1 MTSAAVRRSMSLA
14 ITVMVAAGFLRGGGV
29 SAAVDLPLIDAVR
42 AGDVERTR
50 ALIADGVDVD
60 TSDGDGTTALHW
72 AALSDD
78 VETGRALIEAGA
90 RFEAANRF
98 DATPLALAAENGS
111 AAFIELLLDAGADP
125 DAATPEGETALM
137 TVARTGRADAMQL
150 LLDRGADPNPA
161 EGWRGQ
167 TALMWAS
174 AENNLAAAETLLA
187 GGADV
192 HARST
197 GGFSPLMFAVRAGY
211 LDMTR
216 LLVEAGASA
225 EETLFDG
232 TSALVLA
239 AKNGHYELGAYLLD
253 AGADPDA
260 DDQGWTAL
268 HEVKWTRRPNLG
280 FNNPPPIVTGSMSD
294 LEFIRKLAAHGAD
307 LNARMTKEP
316 QNRYRNVLNRI
327 GSTPFLLAAK
337 AADVEMMRL
346 LVELGADP
354 QLPNEDG
361 TSPLM
366 VAAGVG
372 IWAVGESPG
381 TNEEAL
387 EAVVRA
393 GARRRRHHHRR
404 QRRHCPARRHHPRV
418 RAAGPLPSRRGRRHR
433 GDQREGLD
441 PVPHRQGR
449 LLFQHRQT
457 LGRDG
462 DAAARARRRPVQRHR
477 RRQHHLRLVHR
488 RLGRARRALIAR
500 KPGRVPRSSCAPPGF
515 TGYAS
520 LAIIV

>member
-1 MTSAAVRRSMSLA
+1 MTRSAVRRDVSVAIMLA
-14 ITVMVAAGFLRGGGV
+14 AVAAFFAGAGV
-29 SAAVDLPLIDAVR
+29 AAAAVDLPLIDAVR
-42 AGDVERTR
+42 AGDIERAR
-50 ALIADGVDVD
+50 ALIADGVDVS

-72 AALSDD
+72 AALNDD
-78 VETGRALIEAGA
+78 VETAPALIAAGA
-90 RFEAANRF
+90 RVEASNRF
-98 DATPLALAAENGS
+98 GATPLALAAENGS
-111 AAFIELLLDAGADP
+111 PAFLVLLLDAGADP
-125 DAATPEGETALM
+125 NAALPEGETALM
-137 TVARTGRADAMQL
+137 TVSRTGRADAARL
-150 LLDRGADPNPA
+150 LLDRGADPNRA
-161 EGWRGQ
+161 DGWRGQ

-174 AENNLAAAETLLA
+174 AEHNLAAAETLLA

-216 LLVEAGASA
+216 LLVEAGASP

-294 LEFIRKLAAHGAD
+294 LEFIRKLATHGAD
-307 LNARMTKEP
+307 LDPRMTKEP

-327 GSTPFLLAAK
+327 GSTPFVLAAK
-337 AADVEMMRL
+337 AADVEMMRV

-354 QLPNEDG
+354 LLPNEDG
-361 TSPLM
+361 TTPLM

-387 EAVVRA
+387 EAVQYA
-393 GARRRRHHHRR
+393 LELG
-404 QRRHCPARRHHPRV
+404 
-418 RAAGPLPSRRGRRHR
+418 
-433 GDQREGLD
+433 GDVTTID
-441 PVPHRQGR
+441 
-449 LLFQHRQT
+449 
-457 LGRDG
+457 DNG
-462 DAAARARRRPVQRHR
+462 DT
-477 RRQHHLRLVHR
+477 
-488 RLGRARRALIAR
+488 ALH
-500 KPGRVPRSSCAPPGF
+500 G
-515 TGYAS
+515 
-520 LAIIV
+520 AIIRGSEPLVRFLLDQGADIEATNEKGWTPYRIAKGVFYSNTGKRWAEMETLLLELGADPSSATGADNTISDWSIDAPVVPDVR

>member
-1 MTSAAVRRSMSLA
+1 MMRAAVRRSVGVAVSAMVVAVFLA
-14 ITVMVAAGFLRGGGV
+14 GAPGGV
-29 SAAVDLPLIDAVR
+29 AAAVDLPLIDAVR
-42 AGDVERTR
+42 ASDGERVGV
-50 ALIADGVDVD
+50 LIADGVDVN

-72 AALSDD
+72 AALNDD
-78 VETGRALIEAGA
+78 VETARVLIEAGA
-90 RFEAANRF
+90 RVGAANRF
-98 DATPLALAAENGS
+98 AATPLALAAENGS

-125 DAATPEGETALM
+125 DAASPEGETALM
-137 TVARTGRADAMQL
+137 TVSRTGRADAVRL
-150 LLDRGADPNPA
+150 LLDRGADPNRA

-174 AENNLAAAETLLA
+174 AENNLAAAEALLT

-192 HARST
+192 HERST

-211 LDMTR
+211 RDMTR
-216 LLVEAGASA
+216 LLVEAGASP

-239 AKNGHYELGAYLLD
+239 TKNGHYELGAYLLD

-280 FNNPPPIVTGSMSD
+280 FNNPPPIVTGSISD
-294 LEFIRKLAAHGAD
+294 LEFIRKLAEHGAD

-337 AADVEMMRL
+337 AADVEMMRV

-354 QLPNEDG
+354 LLPNEDG
-361 TSPLM
+361 TTPLM

-387 EAVVRA
+387 AAVEYALALGGEITTIDDNGDTALHGAIIRGSEPLVRFLLDRGADIEATNEKGWTPYRIAKGVFYSNTGKRWPEMETLLLEL
-393 GARRRRHHHRR
+393 GAD
-404 QRRHCPARRHHPRV
+404 
-418 RAAGPLPSRRGRRHR
+418 PSTATGA
-433 GDQREGLD
+433 DNTISDWTIDD
-441 PVPHRQGR
+441 PV
-449 LLFQHRQT
+449 
-457 LGRDG
+457 
-462 DAAARARRRPVQRHR
+462 
-477 RRQHHLRLVHR
+477 
-488 RLGRARRALIAR
+488 
-500 KPGRVPRSSCAPPGF
+500 VPDVR
-515 TGYAS
+515 
-520 LAIIV
+520 

>member
-1 MTSAAVRRSMSLA
+1 MTRSAVGRGVGVAIMLA
-14 ITVMVAAGFLRGGGV
+14 AAAAFFAGAGVAA
-29 SAAVDLPLIDAVR
+29 AAVDLPLIDAVR
-42 AGDVERTR
+42 AGDIERAR

-72 AALSDD
+72 AALNDD
-78 VETGRALIEAGA
+78 VSAAQALIAAGA
-90 RFEAANRF
+90 QVEASNRF
-98 DATPLALAAENGS
+98 GATPLALAAENGS
-111 AAFIELLLDAGADP
+111 PAFLVLLLDAGADP
-125 DAATPEGETALM
+125 NAALPEGETALM
-137 TVARTGRADAMQL
+137 TVSRTGRADAARL
-150 LLDRGADPNPA
+150 LLDRGADPNRA

-174 AENNLAAAETLLA
+174 AEHNLAAAETLLA

-216 LLVEAGASA
+216 LLVEAGASP

-239 AKNGHYELGAYLLD
+239 TKNGHYELGAYLLD

-337 AADVEMMRL
+337 AADIEMMRL

-381 TNEEAL
+381 TNDEAIEAVQYAL
-387 EAVVRA
+387 EL
-393 GARRRRHHHRR
+393 G
-404 QRRHCPARRHHPRV
+404 
-418 RAAGPLPSRRGRRHR
+418 
-433 GDQREGLD
+433 GDVTTID
-441 PVPHRQGR
+441 
-449 LLFQHRQT
+449 
-457 LGRDG
+457 DNG
-462 DAAARARRRPVQRHR
+462 DT
-477 RRQHHLRLVHR
+477 
-488 RLGRARRALIAR
+488 ALH
-500 KPGRVPRSSCAPPGF
+500 G
-515 TGYAS
+515 
-520 LAIIV
+520 AIIRGSEPLVRFLLDEGADIEATNEKGWTPYRIAKGVFYSNTGKRWAEMETLLLELGADPSSATGADNTISDWSIDDLVVPDVR

>member
-1 MTSAAVRRSMSLA
+1 MTVGYREGTMHLGAALLLV
-14 ITVMVAAGFLRGGGV
+14 VWVVFVGV
-29 SAAVDLPLIDAVR
+29 SGVVAAAVDLPLIDAVR
-42 AGDVERTR
+42 AGDLDRAR
-50 ALIADGVDVD
+50 ALIADHIDVN
-60 TSDGDGTTALHW
+60 TADGDGTTALHW
-72 AALSDD
+72 AALNDD
-78 VETGRALIEAGA
+78 VETAQVLIEAGA
-90 RFEAANRF
+90 RVAAANRF

-137 TVARTGRADAMQL
+137 TVSRTGRADAVRL
-150 LLDRGADPNPA
+150 LLDRGADPNRA

-174 AENNLAAAETLLA
+174 AENNLAAAEALLA

-197 GGFSPLMFAVRAGY
+197 GGFSPLTFAVRAGY

-216 LLVEAGASA
+216 LLVDAGASP

-239 AKNGHYELGAYLLD
+239 TKNGHYELGAYLLD
-253 AGADPDA
+253 AGADPNA

-268 HEVKWTRRPNLG
+268 HEIKWTRRPNLG
-280 FNNPPPIVTGSMSD
+280 FNNPPPIVTGSTSD
-294 LEFIRKLAAHGAD
+294 LEFMRTLAAHGAD
-307 LNARMTKEP
+307 LNARMKKEP
-316 QNRYRNVLNRI
+316 NNRYRNVLNRI

-354 QLPNEDG
+354 LLPNEDG
-361 TSPLM
+361 TTPLM

-387 EAVVRA
+387 EAVRYALELGGDVTTVDDNGDTALHGAIIRGSELLVRFLLDH
-393 GARRRRHHHRR
+393 GADIEATNEKGWTPYRIAKGVFYSNTGKRW
-404 QRRHCPARRHHPRV
+404 PEMETLLLELGAD
-418 RAAGPLPSRRGRRHR
+418 PSTATGA
-433 GDQREGLD
+433 DNTISDWSIDD
-441 PVPHRQGR
+441 PVPPDVR
-449 LLFQHRQT
+449 
-457 LGRDG
+457 
-462 DAAARARRRPVQRHR
+462 
-477 RRQHHLRLVHR
+477 
-488 RLGRARRALIAR
+488 
-500 KPGRVPRSSCAPPGF
+500 
-515 TGYAS
+515 
-520 LAIIV
+520 

>member
-1 MTSAAVRRSMSLA
+1 MTRSAVGRGVGVAIMLA
-14 ITVMVAAGFLRGGGV
+14 AAAAFFAGAGVAA
-29 SAAVDLPLIDAVR
+29 AAVDLPLIDAVR
-42 AGDVERTR
+42 AGDIERAR

-72 AALSDD
+72 AALNDD
-78 VETGRALIEAGA
+78 VSAAQALIAAGA
-90 RFEAANRF
+90 QVEASNRF
-98 DATPLALAAENGS
+98 GATPLALAAENGS
-111 AAFIELLLDAGADP
+111 PAFLDLLLDAGADP
-125 DAATPEGETALM
+125 NAALPEGETALM
-137 TVARTGRADAMQL
+137 TVSRTGRADAARL
-150 LLDRGADPNPA
+150 LLDRGADPNRA

-216 LLVEAGASA
+216 LFIEAGASA

-239 AKNGHYELGAYLLD
+239 TKNGHYELGAYLLD

-337 AADVEMMRL
+337 AADIEMMRL

-381 TNEEAL
+381 TNDEAIEAVQYAL
-387 EAVVRA
+387 EL
-393 GARRRRHHHRR
+393 G
-404 QRRHCPARRHHPRV
+404 
-418 RAAGPLPSRRGRRHR
+418 
-433 GDQREGLD
+433 GDVTTID
-441 PVPHRQGR
+441 
-449 LLFQHRQT
+449 
-457 LGRDG
+457 DNG
-462 DAAARARRRPVQRHR
+462 DT
-477 RRQHHLRLVHR
+477 
-488 RLGRARRALIAR
+488 ALH
-500 KPGRVPRSSCAPPGF
+500 G
-515 TGYAS
+515 
-520 LAIIV
+520 AIIRGSEPLVRFLLDQGADIEATNEKGWTPYRIAKGVFYSNTGKRWAEMETLLLALGADPSSATGADNTISDWSIDDLVVPDVR

>member
-14 ITVMVAAGFLRGGGV
+14 ITVMVAAVFLRGGGV

-42 AGDVERTR
+42 AGDIERAR

-60 TSDGDGTTALHW
+60 TSDGDRTTALHW

-125 DAATPEGETALM
+125 DAATPEGETAVM
-137 TVARTGRADAMQL
+137 TVARTGRADAMRL
-150 LLDRGADPNPA
+150 LLDRGADPNRS

-174 AENNLAAAETLLA
+174 AENNLAAAEALLA

-211 LDMTR
+211 LDMTG

-307 LNARMTKEP
+307 LDARMTKEP

-337 AADVEMMRL
+337 AADVEMMRV

-354 QLPNEDG
+354 LLPNEDG
-361 TSPLM
+361 TTPLM

-387 EAVVRA
+387 EAVHYALELGGDVTTIDDNGDTALHGAIIRGSEPLVRFLLDQ
-393 GARRRRHHHRR
+393 GADIEATNEKGWTPYRIAKGVFYSNTGKRW
-404 QRRHCPARRHHPRV
+404 AEMETLLLDLG
-418 RAAGPLPSRRGRRHR
+418 ADPSSATGA
-433 GDQREGLD
+433 DNTISDWSIDD
-441 PVPHRQGR
+441 PV
-449 LLFQHRQT
+449 
-457 LGRDG
+457 
-462 DAAARARRRPVQRHR
+462 
-477 RRQHHLRLVHR
+477 
-488 RLGRARRALIAR
+488 
-500 KPGRVPRSSCAPPGF
+500 VPDVR
-515 TGYAS
+515 
-520 LAIIV
+520 

>member
-1 MTSAAVRRSMSLA
+1 MTRSAVGRGVGVAIMLA
-14 ITVMVAAGFLRGGGV
+14 AAAAFFAGAGVAA
-29 SAAVDLPLIDAVR
+29 AAVDLPLIDAVR
-42 AGDVERTR
+42 AGDIERAR

-72 AALSDD
+72 AALNDD
-78 VETGRALIEAGA
+78 VSAAQALIAAGA
-90 RFEAANRF
+90 QVEASNRF
-98 DATPLALAAENGS
+98 GATPLALAAENGS
-111 AAFIELLLDAGADP
+111 PAFLVLLLDAGADP
-125 DAATPEGETALM
+125 NAALPEGETALM
-137 TVARTGRADAMQL
+137 TVSRTGRADAARL
-150 LLDRGADPNPA
+150 LLDRGADPNRA

-216 LLVEAGASA
+216 LFIEAGASA

-239 AKNGHYELGAYLLD
+239 TKNGHYELGAYLLD

-337 AADVEMMRL
+337 AADIEMMRL

-381 TNEEAL
+381 TNDEAIEAVQYAL
-387 EAVVRA
+387 EL
-393 GARRRRHHHRR
+393 G
-404 QRRHCPARRHHPRV
+404 
-418 RAAGPLPSRRGRRHR
+418 
-433 GDQREGLD
+433 GDVTTID
-441 PVPHRQGR
+441 
-449 LLFQHRQT
+449 
-457 LGRDG
+457 DNG
-462 DAAARARRRPVQRHR
+462 DT
-477 RRQHHLRLVHR
+477 
-488 RLGRARRALIAR
+488 ALH
-500 KPGRVPRSSCAPPGF
+500 G
-515 TGYAS
+515 
-520 LAIIV
+520 AIIRGSEPLVRFLLDQGADIEATNEKGWTPYRIAKGVFYSNTGKRWAEMETLLLELGADPSSATGADNTISDWSIDDLVVPDVR